1 MLGVRITT
9 EFTRRTLVQAAEKR
23 AHLAQ
28 HVRVSTTGPLVGT
41 HEKQRADRA
50 QLLPGDRVRGE
61 HGLLESAQEGI
72 TMKTSLAAAVVFAL
86 ILAAVPLSAHHSWPV
101 SYAQLVTVKGTVT
114 DFAWENP
121 HPMMTLEVKTD
132 DGKVEKWLVGGPA
145 INRMEANGWTK
156 GTVKPGDVITGT
168 GYRFSDG
175 QKIIRLER
183 VVLPDG
189 KEMRLYG
196 R

>member
-1 MLGVRITT
+1 
-9 EFTRRTLVQAAEKR
+9 
-23 AHLAQ
+23 
-28 HVRVSTTGPLVGT
+28 
-41 HEKQRADRA
+41 
-50 QLLPGDRVRGE
+50 
-61 HGLLESAQEGI
+61 
-72 TMKTSLAAAVVFAL
+72 MKTSLATIVLLAL
-86 ILAAVPLSAHHSWPV
+86 VLAAIPLSAHHSWPV
-101 SYAQLVTVKGTVT
+101 NLEKLVTVKGTVT
-114 DFAWENP
+114 DFTWENP

-132 DGKVEKWLVGGPA
+132 DGKVEKWQVGGPA

-156 GTVKPGDVITGT
+156 TTVKPGDVITGT
-168 GYRFSDG
+168 GYQFSDG

>member
-1 MLGVRITT
+1 
-9 EFTRRTLVQAAEKR
+9 
-23 AHLAQ
+23 
-28 HVRVSTTGPLVGT
+28 
-41 HEKQRADRA
+41 
-50 QLLPGDRVRGE
+50 
-61 HGLLESAQEGI
+61 
-72 TMKTSLAAAVVFAL
+72 
-86 ILAAVPLSAHHSWPV
+86 V
-101 SYAQLVTVKGTVT
+101 SYTQLVTVKGTVK

-121 HPMMTLEVKTD
+121 HPTITLEVRSD

-156 GTVKPGDVITGT
+156 ATVKPGDVITGT
-168 GYRFSDG
+168 GYQFADG

-183 VVLPDG
+183 IVFADG